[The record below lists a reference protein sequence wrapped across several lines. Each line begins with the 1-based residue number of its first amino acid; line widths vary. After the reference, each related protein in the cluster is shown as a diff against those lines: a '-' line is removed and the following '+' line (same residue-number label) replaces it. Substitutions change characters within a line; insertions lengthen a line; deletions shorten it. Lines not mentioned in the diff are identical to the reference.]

1 MFNRKLI
8 DNMIWKMENKLM
20 ENFALKIAY
29 TDS

>member
-8 DNMIWKMENKLM
+8 DNMIWKMKNKLM

-29 TDS
+29 TDF